1 MAASENRLMALTYVS
16 AYLNSD
22 EFQIKAIEES
32 MTKDELVAEM
42 AEVALILA
50 HTVGMFMNPNDPK
63 SAPDVMETLRRIA
76 NEK

>member
-22 EFQIKAIEES
+22 KFQIDAIEET
-32 MTKDELVAEM
+32 MTKDELIAEM
-42 AEVALILA
+42 TEVALVLA
-50 HTVGMFMNPNDPK
+50 HTVGMFMNPSDPK
-63 SAPDVMETLRRIA
+63 TAPDVMETLRRIA